1 VEVDHE
7 ENSSDSEGS
16 DSEDEQKSSDFREP
30 PANSEDANMAAQQQ
44 ELDENKRELFN
55 QLATL
60 SNNRLE
66 ENSEEDYRRLPQTE
80 NKDEESMAEES
91 KRASMVASSND
102 VPNTT
107 QLEHLLAR
115 FFEIIETYC
124 EEQSSDIW
132 KSKLIEYWA
141 GKRAI
146 KVEAIKK
153 IDNLDW
159 TNITKPQRE
168 DEKFEF

>member
-1 VEVDHE
+1 MEVDHE

-16 DSEDEQKSSDFREP
+16 DSEDGQNSCDFREP
-30 PANSEDANMAAQQQ
+30 PANSEDVNMAAQQQ

-66 ENSEEDYRRLPQTE
+66 ENSEEVYRRLPQTE

-107 QLEHLLAR
+107 
-115 FFEIIETYC
+115 
-124 EEQSSDIW
+124 
-132 KSKLIEYWA
+132 
-141 GKRAI
+141 
-146 KVEAIKK
+146 
-153 IDNLDW
+153 
-159 TNITKPQRE
+159 
-168 DEKFEF
+168 